1 MATKPEILE
10 NDDVAT
16 DAEVAS
22 EDGDKTVSEGLL
34 SMFGDELSEEFKEK
48 VTTLFEAAMNDRV
61 ASEVQR
67 LQEEKDAEIEAL
79 KAELTEQVDTYM
91 TYVVEQW
98 MKENQVAIDNQIRA
112 DISENF
118 ISGLKNLFVENYIE
132 VPADKIDLV
141 DDMADHVVELEDKLN
156 VAIAENIEM
165 KQMINEAQMEAV
177 FDEVSEGL
185 ADTQAEKLKV
195 LIEGISFE
203 DADSYRKKV
212 DIVKE
217 NYFSDKKKTG
227 TDILEDEQAA
237 IDPDSDSGKDV
248 LKSTDPIVNRYAEAI
263 SKTLKK

>member
-10 NDDVAT
+10 NDDVKK
-16 DAEVAS
+16 DAEIAS
-22 EDGDKTVSEGLL
+22 DDGDKTVSEGLL

-48 VTTLFEAAMNDRV
+48 VTTLFEASLNDRLL
-61 ASEVQR
+61 AEKTR
-67 LQEEKDAEIEAL
+67 LQEEKDSEIEAL

-98 MKENQVAIDNQIRA
+98 MKENQVAIDNQLRA

-118 ISGLKNLFVENYIE
+118 IAGLKNLFVENYIE
-132 VPADKIDLV
+132 VPADKVDLV
-141 DDMADHVVELEDKLN
+141 DDMASHVVELEDKLN
-156 VAIAENIEM
+156 EAIAQNIEM
-165 KQMINEAQMEAV
+165 KKMINEAQMEAV

-195 LIEGISFE
+195 LIEGIAFE

-212 DIVKE
+212 EIVKE
-217 NYFSDKKKTG
+217 NYFSDKKQSG
-227 TDILEDEQAA
+227 TNIVEDEQPA
-237 IDPDSDSGKDV
+237 IDPESDSGKAV
-248 LKSTDPIVNRYAEAI
+248 LKSTDPIVNKYAEAI

>member
-10 NDDVAT
+10 NDDVEN
-16 DAEVAS
+16 DAENAS

-67 LQEEKDAEIEAL
+67 LQEEKDAEIEQL

-98 MKENQVAIDNQIRA
+98 MKENEVAIDNQLRA

-118 ISGLKNLFVENYIE
+118 INGLRNLFVENYIE
-132 VPADKIDLV
+132 VPDDKIDLV

-156 VAIAENIEM
+156 EAIAENIEM

-177 FDEVSEGL
+177 FDDIAEGL

-195 LIEGISFE
+195 LIEGIAF
-203 DADSYRKKV
+203 DDVDSYRKKV
-212 DIVKE
+212 EIIKE
-217 NYFSDKKKTG
+217 NYFSGKKTTG
-227 TDILEDEQAA
+227 TNIVEDEQAA
-237 IDPDSDSGKDV
+237 IDPDSESGRTV
-248 LKSTDPIVNRYAEAI
+248 LKSNDPVVNKYVEAI
-263 SKTLKK
+263 SKSIKK

>member
-10 NDDVAT
+10 NDDVEN
-16 DAEVAS
+16 DAENAS
-22 EDGDKTVSEGLL
+22 EGGDKTVSEGLL

-67 LQEEKDAEIEAL
+67 LQEEKDAEIEQL

-98 MKENQVAIDNQIRA
+98 MKENEVAIDNQLRA

-118 ISGLKNLFVENYIE
+118 INGLRNLFVENYIE
-132 VPADKIDLV
+132 VPDDKIDLV

-156 VAIAENIEM
+156 EAIAENIEM

-177 FDEVSEGL
+177 FDDVAEGL

-195 LIEGISFE
+195 LIEGIAF
-203 DADSYRKKV
+203 DDVDSYRKKV
-212 DIVKE
+212 EIIKE
-217 NYFSDKKKTG
+217 NYFSGKKTTG
-227 TDILEDEQAA
+227 TNIVEDEQAA
-237 IDPDSDSGKDV
+237 IDPDSESGKTV
-248 LKSTDPIVNRYAEAI
+248 LKSNDPVVNKYVEAI
-263 SKTLKK
+263 SKSIKK